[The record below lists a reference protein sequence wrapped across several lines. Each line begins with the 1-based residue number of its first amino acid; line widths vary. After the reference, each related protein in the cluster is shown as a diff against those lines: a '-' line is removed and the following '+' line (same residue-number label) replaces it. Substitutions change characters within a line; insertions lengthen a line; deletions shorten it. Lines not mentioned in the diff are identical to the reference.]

1 MKIEYKKKLKNY
13 EKYILLIIDE
23 IGYLPIKKEEENLLL
38 QLINKRYK
46 KHSTIITTNI
56 LFGKWCKLFGDI

>member
-23 IGYLPIKKEEENLLL
+23 IGYLPIKKEEEN
-38 QLINKRYK
+38 YV
-46 KHSTIITTNI
+46 
-56 LFGKWCKLFGDI
+56 CDI